1 MALINFDLKPVIG
14 VVHLL
19 PLPGSP
25 YYHGDFEKVVKRAL
39 NDAKKLEKAGV
50 DAIIVENYGDKPYPI
65 RVRDPLTIAAMS
77 VIVKRIV
84 DEVEI
89 PVGVNLLRNSGPEA
103 LAIAYATGATFIRVN
118 SYCETRLAPEGILE
132 PVMREIELLRSRL
145 TQHILVLAD
154 IDVKHSLP
162 LTSSSI
168 AHVAAE
174 CVERGYPDAL
184 IVTGSR
190 TGSPPTPGEVA
201 TVKRVI
207 GNLPLLVGSGITVEN
222 VDAYWNIA
230 DGFIVG
236 TYFKRGGV
244 TTAEV
249 DPSRVKTFMEKIQ
262 RLRSKQ
268 PK

>member
-1 MALINFDLKPVIG
+1 MTLIDFNLKPIIG

-25 YYHGDFEKVVKRAL
+25 RYRGDFEKVVKRAL
-39 NDAKKLEKAGV
+39 DDAKKLEKGGV
-50 DAIIVENYGDKPYPI
+50 DAIIVENYGDKPYSI

-103 LAIAYATGATFIRVN
+103 LAIAYVTGATFVRVN
-118 SYCETRLAPEGILE
+118 SYCETRLAPEGLLE
-132 PVMREIELLRSRL
+132 PTMREIELLRSKFTR
-145 TQHILVLAD
+145 HILVLAD

-162 LTSSSI
+162 LTNSN
-168 AHVAAE
+168 ATYTAVE
-174 CVERGYPDAL
+174 CIERGYPDAL

-190 TGSPPTPGEVA
+190 TGSPPAPGEVA
-201 TVKRVI
+201 AVKKAI
-207 GNLPLLVGSGITVEN
+207 GTLPLLVGSGITVEN
-222 VDAYWNIA
+222 VDAYWNLA
-230 DGFIVG
+230 DGFIIG
-236 TYFKRGGV
+236 TYFKKGGI
-244 TTAEV
+244 TEAEV
-249 DPSRVKTFMEKIQ
+249 DLNRVKMFIEKIQ

-268 PK
+268 AK